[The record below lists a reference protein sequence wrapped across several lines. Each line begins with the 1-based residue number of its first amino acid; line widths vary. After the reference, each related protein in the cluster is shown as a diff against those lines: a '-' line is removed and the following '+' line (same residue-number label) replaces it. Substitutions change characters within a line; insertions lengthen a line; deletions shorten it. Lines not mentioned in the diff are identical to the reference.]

1 MPGSVIGIKCE
12 MIELAFLQGN
22 STPYISS
29 YIVLPAREKHICSL
43 FR

>member
-1 MPGSVIGIKCE
+1 MPGSVLGIKCE

-22 STPYISS
+22 TPYISS